1 MHRDKK
7 SKTHKLIKS
16 ATGKGKSAYLQS
28 LIESK
33 VQKGEP
39 VAVIDPKGK
48 RKAASQKT
56 RKKPRKQ
63 KR

>member
-16 ATGKGKSAYLQS
+16 ATGKGKSAYLRS
-28 LIESK
+28 LIESELR
-33 VQKGEP
+33 KGEP
-39 VAVIDPKGK
+39 VTVIDPEGK
-48 RKAASQKT
+48 RNAASQKVL
-56 RKKPRKQ
+56 KKPRKQ

>member
-16 ATGKGKSAYLQS
+16 ATGKGKSAYLRS
-28 LIESK
+28 LIESELR
-33 VQKGEP
+33 KGEP

-48 RKAASQKT
+48 RNAASQKN
-56 RKKPRKQ
+56 P
-63 KR
+63 